1 MAAGRRPARPPLPA
15 IRDLDRA
22 PPPPIRSAAS
32 PPSARPPPPPPAP
45 PPSSDRPAQRWPSQP
60 VRWGGGGRQEG
71 RPPGAPAPDYLTPI
85 LTQTRGTATQRR
97 LRNTDTM
104 TLPPNRTTSFQRSFI
119 PDTTRLWNRLPQSI
133 RASPSLA
140 TFKTALIKHI
150 GVTASPTFYSIG
162 TKNGNKLHTQ
172 LRTGTLP
179 LNGFLFQ
186 TQKSTTPH
194 CPCGFRL
201 EDTKHFLLYRPLYD
215 RSRSELYTRTSHIT
229 NNDFHNKQPLIKLQT
244 LLHGHNLNNTESPR
258 CQTLPNLP
266 YTSTTHKT
274 GRGGGGGGGR
284 DRRG

>member
-1 MAAGRRPARPPLPA
+1 
-15 IRDLDRA
+15 
-22 PPPPIRSAAS
+22 
-32 PPSARPPPPPPAP
+32 
-45 PPSSDRPAQRWPSQP
+45 
-60 VRWGGGGRQEG
+60 
-71 RPPGAPAPDYLTPI
+71 
-85 LTQTRGTATQRR
+85 
-97 LRNTDTM
+97 M

-201 EDTKHFLLYRPLYD
+201 EDTKHFVLYCPLYD

-244 LLHGHNLNNTESPR
+244 LLHDHNLNNTESR
-258 CQTLPNLP
+258 HVAKHFQTFLTQALH
-266 YTSTTHKT
+266 TRQVVAVVAAAAGT
-274 GRGGGGGGGR
+274 GVANG
-284 DRRG
+284 